1 MSQGEFPLYWVE
13 DCQAHIQSGHNFDV
27 VSAQAVKQ
35 FGSGR
40 KRPAHSK
47 KGESI

>member
-13 DCQAHIQSGHNFDV
+13 DFQAHIQPGYNFDV
-27 VSAQAVKQ
+27 VSTQAVKQ
-35 FGSGR
+35 FGGGR

-47 KGESI
+47 KGKSI

>member
-1 MSQGEFPLYWVE
+1 MSQGDFPLYW
-13 DCQAHIQSGHNFDV
+13 DDDFQALIQSGHNFDV
-27 VSAQAVKQ
+27 VSTQAVKQ